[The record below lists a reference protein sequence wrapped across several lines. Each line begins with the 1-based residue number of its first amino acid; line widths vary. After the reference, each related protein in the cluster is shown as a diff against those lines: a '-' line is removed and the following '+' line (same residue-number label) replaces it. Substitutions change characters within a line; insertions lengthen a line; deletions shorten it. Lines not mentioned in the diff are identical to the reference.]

1 MAIQGQAAILT
12 RKEQETVLKSFIG
25 TKFELRNRAMFL
37 LGFRAGLRAK
47 ELAQVNTDDFLSR
60 PLNKV
65 PKLSSKTMKNWNS
78 VKPTKA
84 NLLKH
89 EKYMDDMHKE
99 EMNHHKEFMKFHY
112 QITLDERPH
121 IPYTDEDIKQTVTL
135 RSDVTKGSKVE
146 KAIIRSE
153 ELREALVDYFNIY
166 REQYQ
171 RGSKINSKINGISPI
186 LKHYGDMIVNGV
198 DIRYPLFVT
207 NKGIRFSP
215 NGVSHLIVA
224 LSRSSGVSF
233 TSHSGRRTLCTE
245 LVHKGTNIF
254 DVQQL
259 MRHKDI
265 STTMLYYQKDESRL
279 GEIMESL

>member
-1 MAIQGQAAILT
+1 MAIQGQAPILT
-12 RKEQETVLKSFIG
+12 RKEQEAVLKSFVG
-25 TKFELRNRAMFL
+25 TKFELRNKAMFL

-60 PLNKV
+60 PLTKV
-65 PKLSSKTMKNWNS
+65 PKLSSKSIKDLSS
-78 VKPTKA
+78 VKSTKA

-121 IPYTDEDIKQTVTL
+121 IPYTDKDIKQTVTL

-166 REQYQ
+166 REQYL
-171 RGSKINSKINGISPI
+171 RGSALANMK
-186 LKHYGDMIVNGV
+186 YVNGRIIDDV

-215 NGVSHLIVA
+215 NGVSHLFMA
-224 LSRSSGVSF
+224 LSKSSRVPF
-233 TSHSGRRTLCTE
+233 TSHSSRRTLCTE

>member
-1 MAIQGQAAILT
+1 MAIQGQASILT

-60 PLNKV
+60 PLIKV
-65 PKLSSKTMKNWNS
+65 PKLSSNTMKNWNS

-84 NLLKH
+84 NILKH
-89 EKYMDDMHKE
+89 EKYLDDINKE
-99 EMNHHKEFMKFHY
+99 EMNHDIESMKLHH
-112 QITLDERPH
+112 QITLNEIPH
-121 IPYTDEDIKQTVTL
+121 IPYTDKDIKQTVTL

-153 ELREALVDYFNIY
+153 ELREALVDYFNVY
-166 REQYQ
+166 RGQYL
-171 RGSKINSKINGISPI
+171 RGSQYPI
-186 LKHYGDMIVNGV
+186 LKHHGDMIVN
-198 DIRYPLFVT
+198 DANMRFPLFVT

-215 NGVSHLIVA
+215 NGVSHLVVA

-245 LVHKGTNIF
+245 LVQKGTNIF